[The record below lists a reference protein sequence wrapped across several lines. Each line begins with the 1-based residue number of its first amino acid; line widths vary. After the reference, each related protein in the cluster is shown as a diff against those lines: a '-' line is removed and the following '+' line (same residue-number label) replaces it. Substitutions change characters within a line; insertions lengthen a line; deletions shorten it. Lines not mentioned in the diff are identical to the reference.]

1 MHPGEGQQNA
11 RFGHCYARIR
21 PLFTTFARRL
31 TVRAALY
38 PVASALVIF
47 VLVTCVVSVLA
58 VHLFHVQDEWNFG
71 GETREGVDSVWF
83 GRSVT

>member
-1 MHPGEGQQNA
+1 MLPGEGHRNA
-11 RFGHCYARIR
+11 QFGPRIR

-31 TVRAALY
+31 TARAALY

-71 GETREGVDSVWF
+71 GETREG
-83 GRSVT
+83 G